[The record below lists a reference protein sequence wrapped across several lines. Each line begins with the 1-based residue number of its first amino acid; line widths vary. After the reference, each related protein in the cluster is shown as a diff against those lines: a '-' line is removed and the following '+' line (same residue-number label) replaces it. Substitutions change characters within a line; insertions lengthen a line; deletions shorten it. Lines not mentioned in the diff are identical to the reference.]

1 MEITIVDGLAQ
12 LSFEIQAIIE
22 RRAAEHDLPAAQ
34 ARLLG
39 VLRDRKPTMNELAK
53 LLGLDKSSASGLVDR
68 AERRGLVTRLPSAD
82 DKRSVLVALTDEGRV
97 LVNSAAA
104 GFSSDVSAMLD
115 LLARADRVALERII
129 SRLLVAY
136 AAR

>member
-1 MEITIVDGLAQ
+1 MRIAIADGLAQ
-12 LSFEIQAIIE
+12 LSFELQAIIE
-22 RRAAEHDLPAAQ
+22 RRAAEHDLSMAQ

-39 VLRDRKPTMNELAK
+39 VLRDRAPTMNVLAK

-68 AERRGLVTRLPSAD
+68 AERRGLVTRIPSTD
-82 DKRSVLVALTDEGRV
+82 DKRSVLVALTDDGQAIV
-97 LVNSAAA
+97 SAAVA
-104 GFSSDVSAMLD
+104 DFSSDIEAMLD
-115 LLARADRVALERII
+115 LLPRSDRVALERIV